1 MTPSLHFYVNMRKD
15 KEYIEKYRS
24 IFEKILGKKEFN
36 RYMKKAEKITLE
48 TLKKE
53 MEKIENNWRK
63 KEKKFFKVMKEEFGK
78 WRRKLYFCHISSTY
92 VCGGGYEYP
101 TIIVFPFS
109 EHVDPLHTIMHEL
122 IHLHLIE
129 DMKRLSI
136 KPKNYFEFAEIGVA
150 IMSKKIRDNFDIPIL
165 FPDKKIERKFIKIED
180 KIQKIKKWEE
190 KLNFLARIL

>member
-165 FPDKKIERKFIKIED
+165 FPDKKLKG
-180 KIQKIKKWEE
+180 
-190 KLNFLARIL
+190 NS